1 MTPMNDA
8 NKELQNLRNQA
19 FNCAIELLQGAVEE
33 DNSGQIVIYTGL
45 MFDKQGNVLPWT
57 DEENTDE

>member
-1 MTPMNDA
+1 MNDA

-45 MFDKQGNVLPWT
+45 MFDKQGNVVPWT

>member
-1 MTPMNDA
+1 MNDA
-8 NKELQNLRNQA
+8 NKELQNLRNQM
-19 FNCAIELLQGAVEE
+19 FNSAIELLHGAVEE

-45 MFDKQGNVLPWT
+45 MFDKQGNVVPWT

>member
-1 MTPMNDA
+1 MNDA
-8 NKELQNLRNQA
+8 NKELQNLRNQM
-19 FNCAIELLQGAVEE
+19 FNSAIELLHGAVEE

-45 MFDKQGNVLPWT
+45 MFDKEGNVVPWT

>member
-1 MTPMNDA
+1 MNDA
-8 NKELQNLRNQA
+8 NKELQNLRNQM
-19 FNCAIELLQGAVEE
+19 FNSAIELLQGAVEE

-45 MFDKQGNVLPWT
+45 MFDKQGNVVPWT

>member
-1 MTPMNDA
+1 MNDA
-8 NKELQNLRNQA
+8 NKELQNLRNQM
-19 FNCAIELLQGAVEE
+19 FNSAIELLQGAVEE

-45 MFDKQGNVLPWT
+45 MFDKEGNVLPWT